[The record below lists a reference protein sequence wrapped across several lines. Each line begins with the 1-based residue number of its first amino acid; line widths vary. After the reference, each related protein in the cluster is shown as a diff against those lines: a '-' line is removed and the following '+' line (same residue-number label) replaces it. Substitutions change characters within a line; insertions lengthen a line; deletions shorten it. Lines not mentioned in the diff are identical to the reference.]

1 MEHINIAVTTGAKQ
15 MQRKQDYSIQEV
27 IQLPF
32 SKLST
37 HKTTGHSGNTSSLE
51 YQ

>member
-1 MEHINIAVTTGAKQ
+1 MGHINIVVITGAKQ

-37 HKTTGHSGNTSSLE
+37 HKTTDHCGNTSSLE
-51 YQ
+51 HQ